1 MRSSSAA
8 TLFGSDFAQSIKD
21 TRILVV
27 GSGGIGCELLKNI
40 VLVGFG
46 DITLLD
52 LDTIDLSN
60 LNRQFLFRKKDV
72 KQPKALVAARTA
84 SAFNPS
90 VKITPLCANIKEPK
104 FDANWF
110 ASFHLVMSALDN
122 LDARKHIN
130 RMCLAAGVPLV
141 ESGTEGYFGQVQPI
155 LKGETECYECT
166 PKPVQQRTY
175 PVCTIRSTPSQ
186 PIHSIVWAK
195 SYLLPQLFGEE
206 ENEAELDKAEQDGE
220 NPNEIAALREEAQEW
235 KRMRAALRS
244 PNTTAGK
251 VVFEK
256 AFKRDTEKLLKMDD
270 MWQNRQKPVPLEF
283 ELVAEGTFLLRGVKQ
298 KRYES
303 DATTS
308 STNGQSHTSGLRD
321 QRSLTLPESLDLF
334 VSSVER
340 LSSRL
345 QAGEDIITFDKDD
358 DDTLDFVT
366 AASNLRSAVYN
377 IPQKNRW
384 DVKETAGNII
394 PAIATTNAIIAG
406 LIVLQ
411 AVQILRKRVDSLSWP
426 YLTAKPNKP
435 ITGSQL
441 PTPNPSCAACADTYI
456 VIRCNPAVVT
466 LSQLVNVALENTDLE
481 DEEDDG
487 LDTSS
492 VSVFEA
498 GRLLS
503 DPDFDDNLE
512 KTLADLSCG
521 QGKFVS
527 IVDEDER
534 WNTLT
539 VAICLLPDNVNAGD
553 SELLLPNARASLK
566 RKSKAEVPTSLT
578 ENMDVDR
585 NVLKRKLAD
594 EAEIVEEEDGPA
606 RKKARP
612 NNRLPS
618 SSPTKAQRLEE
629 DGLVILEDDVTIVLD

>member
-8 TLFGSDFAQSIKD
+8 SLFGSQFAESIKS

-46 DITLLD
+46 NITLLD

-72 KQPKALVAARTA
+72 KQSKALIAARTA

-90 VKITPLCANIKEPK
+90 VKIIPLCANIKESR

-166 PKPVQQRTY
+166 PKPVQQKTY
-175 PVCTIRSTPSQ
+175 PFGRKAICFREPSGSQ
-186 PIHSIVWAK
+186 GDR
-195 SYLLPQLFGEE
+195 YLTLEPRQLFGEE

-235 KRMRAALRS
+235 KRMRTALRS
-244 PNTTAGK
+244 PNASAGK
-251 VVFEK
+251 TVFEK
-256 AFKRDTEKLLKMDD
+256 AFKKDTEKLLRMDD
-270 MWQNRQKPVPLEF
+270 MWLNRQKPVPLEF
-283 ELVAEGTFLLRGVKQ
+283 DAVAKGAFVLRGVKQ
-298 KRYES
+298 ILHVP
-303 DATTS
+303 DASTS
-308 STNGQSHTSGLRD
+308 SANGHSSTSGLRD

-340 LSSRL
+340 LSARL

-384 DVKETAGNII
+384 DVKEMAGNII

-411 AVQILRKRVDSLSWP
+411 AVQILRKQIDSLTWP

-456 VIRCNPAVVT
+456 VIRCNPSTVT
-466 LSQLVNVALENTDLE
+466 LSELINAALEHTDLE
-481 DEEDDG
+481 DDDDT
-487 LDTSS
+487 LDPSS

-498 GRLLS
+498 GRLLV
-503 DPDFDDNLE
+503 DPDFEDNLE

-521 QGKFVS
+521 QGKFIS

-539 VAICLLPDNVNAGD
+539 VAICLLPEDYDAED
-553 SELLLPNARASLK
+553 SELMLPTDQVRLK
-566 RKSKAEVPTSLT
+566 RKFKT
-578 ENMDVDR
+578 ETLPPVADSMEIDR
-585 NVLKRKLAD
+585 TALKRKLVD
-594 EAEIVEEEDGPA
+594 ETGVNENEDEPA

-612 NNRLPS
+612 NNILPS
-618 SSPTKAQRLEE
+618 SSPSKAQQFEE
-629 DGLVILEDDVTIVLD
+629 DGLVILEDDVIVLD